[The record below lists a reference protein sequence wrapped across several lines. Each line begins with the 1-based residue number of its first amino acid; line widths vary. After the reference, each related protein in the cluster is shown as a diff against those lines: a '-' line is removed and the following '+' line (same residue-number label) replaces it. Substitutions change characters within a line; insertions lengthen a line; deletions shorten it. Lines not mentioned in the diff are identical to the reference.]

1 MTKYCEDIVNILNQ
15 YGDSARAAQ
24 MKRYMKNKFEFFGIP
39 SPKLRQ
45 LSAPFLQ
52 RNNLPDAIRV
62 PELAREFWNHQER
75 ELQYFSIELLKKYLR
90 HTPIEWI
97 DLYEELIT
105 QKSWWDTV
113 DGLAAWQVGD
123 YFKKYPDQIFPRTN
137 KWMNSGKIWLQR
149 TCLIF
154 QLKYKEDTD
163 FELLKSFIIPLSDSK
178 AFFIQKAIG
187 WTLREYSKLFPQR
200 VMDFADNQPMAK
212 LSYREATRNR
222 AKKVK

>member
-1 MTKYCEDIVNILNQ
+1 MTKYCEDIVSILNQ

-154 QLKYKEDTD
+154 QLKYKEETD
-163 FELLKSFIIPLSDSK
+163 FELLKSLIIPLSDSK

-187 WTLREYSKLFPQR
+187 WALREYSKLFPQR
-200 VMDFADNQPMAK
+200 VMDFAEQSARWQN
-212 LSYREATRNR
+212 
-222 AKKVK
+222 

>member
-123 YFKKYPDQIFPRTN
+123 YFKKYPDQVFPRTK

-212 LSYREATRNR
+212 LSYREATRIVLR
-222 AKKVK
+222 K

>member
-212 LSYREATRNR
+212 LSYREATRIVLR
-222 AKKVK
+222 K

>member
-52 RNNLPDAIRV
+52 RNNLPDAIHV

-75 ELQYFSIELLKKYLR
+75 ELQYFAIELLKKYLR

-113 DGLAAWQVGD
+113 DGLAAWQVG
-123 YFKKYPDQIFPRTN
+123 YFFKKYPDQVIPYTK
-137 KWMNSGKIWLQR
+137 KWMDSRNIWLQR

-212 LSYREATRNR
+212 LSYREATRIVLR
-222 AKKVK
+222 K